1 MTYIQ
6 LLEATS
12 ETLFSNRGIS
22 RLWNKIKTQM
32 CSSVAEG
39 QGQLAAQS
47 TKQGILSRKTELKH
61 FLSWFM
67 SDSIKQ
73 YSSYSRK
80 CPRFLELQ
88 KLFPPKRRTRILLEI
103 KESWKS
109 SNMHDDALTL
119 WLWFP
124 LSSNRLR
131 TAQIL
136 LQKHIS
142 IKKNNEINNSSLKH
156 MLQNKILEISMYYLQ
171 DTVKLRALKMHR
183 IKILLLDISQKE
195 DM

>member
-1 MTYIQ
+1 MFLWPHVSCSLMCGRSAVGDQKLGVRSWILIQMTYIQ

-12 ETLFSNRGIS
+12 ETLFSNRGLS

-61 FLSWFM
+61 FLSWFT

-73 YSSYSRK
+73 HSSYSRK

-88 KLFPPKRRTRILLEI
+88 KLFPPKRRTHILLEI
-103 KESWKS
+103 KES
-109 SNMHDDALTL
+109 
-119 WLWFP
+119 
-124 LSSNRLR
+124 
-131 TAQIL
+131 
-136 LQKHIS
+136 
-142 IKKNNEINNSSLKH
+142 
-156 MLQNKILEISMYYLQ
+156 
-171 DTVKLRALKMHR
+171 
-183 IKILLLDISQKE
+183 
-195 DM
+195 